1 MRTKL
6 LAVGSLVWLL
16 GAQVGC
22 MSKPQLPPRIPA
34 VEYSRRIKQQFSKP
48 AAPLAAATELA
59 STDYNENPAARGVS
73 YDQMGAARADR
84 LQADNGPR
92 ARFASQEKEGFSE
105 YRSAQTNERDYNGPL
120 ALGDPGL
127 TASLWRESNGN
138 NEIFRDSRAFAPMD
152 LITIVVTEKTKASGT
167 ADTETKESAD
177 VSASIPNLI
186 GLESTIAKS
195 NPQINL
201 SQLIT
206 AATSNNF
213 KGEGTTNRAGDLT
226 AKISGVVVE
235 VLPGGLL
242 RIEGEKIIALNSEE
256 QNMVITGLV
265 RTRDINSSN
274 EVESYKIANL
284 RVDYFGKGIL
294 GEAQDGG
301 WLSRLMRRVWP
312 F

>member
-6 LAVGSLVWLL
+6 IAIGSLVGFM
-16 GAQVGC
+16 GAQIGC

-34 VEYSRRIKQQFSKP
+34 VEYSRRIKQQTSTP
-48 AAPLAAATELA
+48 AAPVVVTAQYA
-59 STDYNENPAARGVS
+59 SGRPDSVPTVRGAS
-73 YDQMGAARADR
+73 YDARVAASFDSSADV
-84 LQADNGPR
+84 NGPR
-92 ARFASQEKEGFSE
+92 ARFASQENEGFSE
-105 YRSAQTNERDYNGPL
+105 HRSAQANERDYNGPL

-127 TASLWRESNGN
+127 TASLWRESHAG

-152 LITIVVTEKTKASGT
+152 LITIVVTEKSKASGS
-167 ADTETKESAD
+167 ADTETKESTD

-186 GLESTIAKS
+186 GLESTIAKT

-201 SQLIT
+201 SKLIA
-206 AATSNNF
+206 AATTNDF
-213 KGEGTTNRAGDLT
+213 KGEGTTNREGNLT

-242 RIEGEKIIALNSEE
+242 RIEGEKIIAVNSEE

-265 RTRDINSSN
+265 RTRDINSNN
-274 EVESYKIANL
+274 EVESFKIANL
-284 RVDYFGKGIL
+284 RVDYFGKGII

-301 WLSRLMRRVWP
+301 WVSRLMRRVWP